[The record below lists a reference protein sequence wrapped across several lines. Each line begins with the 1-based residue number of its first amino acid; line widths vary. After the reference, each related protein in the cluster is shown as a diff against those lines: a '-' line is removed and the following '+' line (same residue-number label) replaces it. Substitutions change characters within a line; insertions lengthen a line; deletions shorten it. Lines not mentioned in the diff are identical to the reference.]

1 MFQDIATDSL
11 VIDIVPIEQQGN
23 ANSLMWGSKTIGT
36 SVSLLAGSWLINEY
50 GFSTAI
56 LSMSV
61 SVFLI
66 MFVPLFLRERKGE
79 KMLPWSAGK
88 TSPDAALLA
97 VDSWGKLFKYSMKVM
112 LLPNVLLLSM
122 AVFTTMAAIH
132 YMVTL
137 LPIFTIQELGWNN
150 IFYAKI
156 FSTSNLVGGII
167 GMLIGGLVIK
177 RFGIIRFIQCSLF
190 FTSILTIALALSISF
205 WKDSN
210 FISSFIAIY
219 CALRTAIYIGVLAL
233 AMHLCWRRIS
243 AIQFTFCMT
252 IFNAGLS
259 SGAAFFGFFRSFL
272 DWQMLFIVFVI
283 LIIVSMI
290 ILNFIKTTRHI
301 EQVNLLERDYLQVL
315 KTEATLLVK
324 SEPA

>member
-1 MFQDIATDSL
+1 
-11 VIDIVPIEQQGN
+11 
-23 ANSLMWGSKTIGT
+23 
-36 SVSLLAGSWLINEY
+36 
-50 GFSTAI
+50 
-56 LSMSV
+56 
-61 SVFLI
+61 
-66 MFVPLFLRERKGE
+66 
-79 KMLPWSAGK
+79 MLPWSAGK

>member
-1 MFQDIATDSL
+1 
-11 VIDIVPIEQQGN
+11 
-23 ANSLMWGSKTIGT
+23 
-36 SVSLLAGSWLINEY
+36 
-50 GFSTAI
+50 
-56 LSMSV
+56 MSV

-79 KMLPWSAGK
+79 KLLPWSTGK

-97 VDSWGKLFKYSMKVM
+97 VDSWGKLFKSFMQVI
-112 LLPNVLLLSM
+112 LLPNTLLLTIS
-122 AVFTTMAAIH
+122 VFITMAAIH

-137 LPIFTIQELGWNN
+137 LPIFTIQELRWNN

-177 RFGIIRFIQCSLF
+177 KFGIIRFIQSSLF
-190 FTSILTIALALSISF
+190 LTAILAVSLALSTSF

-210 FISSFIAIY
+210 FISALIAIY
-219 CALRTAIYIGVLAL
+219 CTLRTVIYIGVLAL
-233 AMHLCWRRIS
+233 AMHLCWMRIS

-259 SGAAFFGFFRSFL
+259 SGAALLGFLRSFL
-272 DWQMLFIVFVI
+272 DWQMLFFAFFI
-283 LIIVSMI
+283 LIIISMI
-290 ILNFIKTTRHI
+290 ILNFIKTNRHR
-301 EQVNLLERDYLQVL
+301 EQVDLLERDYLEIL
-315 KTEATLLVK
+315 KAEGNLLVK